1 MLTLWP
7 QTSDSIVIDWS
18 DGWGTK
24 FSSCFFFVCL
34 FFSPQETYLMEITFD
49 LKKLKFVSDSSP
61 GHTWVWQQNKRG
73 VLGWGMTSASQLD
86 IPPPTTVPCRHLSS
100 WDSAGHAQLPTG
112 LFTYMC
118 TPPAPSPPWAPQHP
132 QLLQISDLG
141 DKWGWLDQELWGTQR
156 EGPVK
161 VFLNQWLVMKES
173 T

>member
-24 FSSCFFFVCL
+24 FSSCFCLFVCL
-34 FFSPQETYLMEITFD
+34 FVLFPPRDLSDGNHLWPQKTQVCI
-49 LKKLKFVSDSSP
+49 DSSP
-61 GHTWVWQQNKRG
+61 GHPWVWQQNKRAI
-73 VLGWGMTSASQLD
+73 LGWGMTSASQLD
-86 IPPPTTVPCRHLSS
+86 IAPPTTVPCPHLSS

-132 QLLQISDLG
+132 QLPQISDLG
-141 DKWGWLDQELWGTQR
+141 DEWAGLIKNF
-156 EGPVK
+156 EGPREK
-161 VFLNQWLVMKES
+161 DQLKPFS
-173 T
+173 TNG